1 MKNLRL
7 ILPGLLLAALT
18 ASGCWLTSGQFTV
31 SVELPDPLTV
41 TGPGNLVFARIDLN
55 NENAYNDHKND
66 LKGIVDYA
74 LVGTFINNSSTTPL
88 SLEVWMT
95 PGLTSYTTE
104 GDLNLDNTRVKVWG
118 PLSLGAGASVKI
130 GWDESAALF
139 SSTGKTAL
147 LNEVLGDGAFTLY
160 AKGTGSSYNFTLDNG
175 VAVVVID
182 AGK

>member
-1 MKNLRL
+1 MKTLRL
-7 ILPGLLLAALT
+7 VVPGLLLAALT

-41 TGPGNLVFARIDLN
+41 AGPGNLVSAAIDLN
-55 NENAYNDHKND
+55 NENAYNDHKSD

-74 LVGTFINNSSTTPL
+74 ILGTFINNSSTPI

-104 GDLNLDNTRVKVWG
+104 TELNADATRVRVWG
-118 PLSLGAGASVKI
+118 PLSLGASATVKI
-130 GWDESAALF
+130 DWDDSAALF
-139 SSTGKTAL
+139 SSAGKTAL
-147 LNEVLGDGAFTLY
+147 LDEVLGDGAFTLY